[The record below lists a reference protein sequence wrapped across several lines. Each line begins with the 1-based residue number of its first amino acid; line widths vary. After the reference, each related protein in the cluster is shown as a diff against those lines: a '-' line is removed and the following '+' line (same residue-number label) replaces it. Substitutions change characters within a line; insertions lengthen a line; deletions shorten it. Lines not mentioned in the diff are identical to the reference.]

1 MNRHSSSRPMK
12 TRREPDAKRLP
23 WYSPSGAPVSRRR
36 LCGVCQ
42 PTLKRQLHT
51 PQFVFHEAT
60 VLLIVAGQLDITTA
74 SHHFS
79 LENPGELVLIAP
91 NTRAD
96 LVKTPVDI
104 DRPFRSL
111 FLTLSA
117 ELLDTFHRNRQA
129 SAPIR
134 YTDYA
139 CNTLPL
145 NEDLS
150 ATFYH
155 VIESVEKQEIS
166 DIRLQYRL
174 LDFLTALAERGHVF
188 THLPL
193 DSASQ
198 RLRTLIFEAPEQN
211 WTAETAGKTLA
222 MSPATLRRR
231 LAAEQTRFEDLLI
244 DVRMHHAMM
253 LVQTT
258 RWDMTR
264 IAEACGYKS
273 RARFSERFQKRFGY
287 APSSIR

>member
-1 MNRHSSSRPMK
+1 MSRTGSFGSVR
-12 TRREPDAKRLP
+12 TRREQGAKLLH
-23 WYSPSGAPVSRRR
+23 WHSPSGAPVLRRR

-60 VLLIVAGQLDITTA
+60 VLLIVAGQLGITSA
-74 SHHFS
+74 SQHLS
-79 LENPGELVLIAP
+79 LETPGELLLVPP

-96 LVKTPVDI
+96 LVKTPGDI
-104 DRPFRSL
+104 DRPFRSIL
-111 FLTLSA
+111 LTLSA
-117 ELLDTFHRNRQA
+117 ELLDVFHRTRQA
-129 SAPIR
+129 SPPIPPK
-134 YTDYA
+134 DDA
-139 CNTLPL
+139 WKTLPL
-145 NEDLS
+145 DEDLS

-193 DSASQ
+193 DSPSQ

-253 LVQTT
+253 LLQTT

-287 APSSIR
+287 APSAIR